1 MASVGDMALDSIGRM
16 GATGAGA
23 PGGLA
28 RVSRDRVGDER
39 DSFASVMGRVSATT
53 DPRTNTSG
61 EKDEARESA
70 EELVAIA
77 LVQPIL
83 SQMRSSNQAAEPFKP
98 NEAERTFGS
107 MMDAILARRL
117 VHSSNWGLVDTMA
130 QRLRRDGVAPQVG
143 IRVERTA

>member
-1 MASVGDMALDSIGRM
+1 MVRVGDMALDSIGRM
-16 GATGAGA
+16 GASGAGT
-23 PGGLA
+23 PGGSA
-28 RVSRDRVGDER
+28 GVSRDRMSD
-39 DSFASVMGRVSATT
+39 DQASFKSVLGRVGTT
-53 DPRTNTSG
+53 TSSQTIKNG

-117 VHSSNWGLVDTMA
+117 VHSSNWGLVDNVA

-143 IRVERTA
+143 SRVEQTA

>member
-1 MASVGDMALDSIGRM
+1 M
-16 GATGAGA
+16 
-23 PGGLA
+23 
-28 RVSRDRVGDER
+28 
-39 DSFASVMGRVSATT
+39 
-53 DPRTNTSG
+53 
-61 EKDEARESA
+61 
-70 EELVAIA
+70 AIA

-83 SQMRSSNQAAEPFKP
+83 SQMRASNQAAEPFKP